1 MTVNERIKIL
11 RKSKNLTLEKFGNN
25 LGVKKSA
32 ISKIE
37 NGENGVTDQMVKLM
51 VKEFG
56 VNENWLRN
64 GEGEMFPEFDR
75 ADAIAKLA
83 DDIMTEVPDSFKS
96 RLVTAIAQ
104 MTDEQW
110 KLLEEITYKVVGG
123 EYPIS
128 TKKDWYLFASVFF
141 VVFLLSF

>member
-1 MTVNERIKIL
+1 MTVNERIKEI
-11 RKSKNLTLEKFGNN
+11 RKSNDLTMDKFGARI
-25 LGVKKSA
+25 GVTKAA

-37 NGENGVTDQMVKLM
+37 KGERGVTDPMIKLI

-56 VNENWLRN
+56 ISEKWLRN
-64 GEGEMFPEFDR
+64 GEGEMFPEFER

-96 RLVTAIAQ
+96 RLVTALAQ

-110 KLLEEITYKVVGG
+110 KLLEDITYKVVGG
-123 EYPIS
+123 EYPLS
-128 TKKDWYLFASVFF
+128 SKKD
-141 VVFLLSF
+141 

>member
-1 MTVNERIKIL
+1 MNERIKKL
-11 RKSKNLTLEKFGNN
+11 RKYLHLTQDEFGEK

-32 ISKIE
+32 VSKIE
-37 NGENGVTDQMVKLM
+37 KGENGVTDQMIKLM
-51 VKEFG
+51 KKEFG
-56 VNENWLRN
+56 VNEDWLRT

-96 RLVTAIAQ
+96 RLVTALAQ

-110 KLLEEITYKVVGG
+110 KLLEDITYKVVGG
-123 EYPIS
+123 EYP
-128 TKKDWYLFASVFF
+128 
-141 VVFLLSF
+141 LSSQKTDDT

>member
-56 VNENWLRN
+56 VSENWLRN
-64 GEGEMFPEFDR
+64 GKGEMFPEFDK
-75 ADAIAKLA
+75 ADTIAKLVKQ
-83 DDIMTEVPDSFKS
+83 IITKNPNCFKS
-96 RLVTAIAQ
+96 RFISFITQ

-110 KLLEEITYKVVGG
+110 DFFEHT
-123 EYPIS
+123 
-128 TKKDWYLFASVFF
+128 LFNFF
-141 VVFLLSF
+141 RSENYE

>member
-1 MTVNERIKIL
+1 MNERVKEL
-11 RKSKNLTLEKFGNN
+11 RKTLNLTLEKFGNN
-25 LGVKKSA
+25 LGVGKTA
-32 ISKIE
+32 IFKIE
-37 NGENGVTDQMVKLM
+37 HGENGVTDQMVKLM

-104 MTDEQW
+104 MTDDQW
-110 KLLEEITYKVVGG
+110 KLLEVITYKVVGG

-128 TKKDWYLFASVFF
+128 TKKD
-141 VVFLLSF
+141 

>member
-1 MTVNERIKIL
+1 MNERVKEL
-11 RKSKNLTLEKFGNN
+11 RKTVDLTLEKFGKR
-25 LGVKKSA
+25 LGVGKTA

-37 NGENGVTDQMVKLM
+37 HGENGVTDQMIKLM

-56 VNENWLRN
+56 VSENWLRT
-64 GEGEMFPEFDR
+64 GDGEMFLEFDR

-96 RLVTAIAQ
+96 RLVTALAQ

-110 KLLEEITYKVVGG
+110 KLLEDITYKVVGG
-123 EYPIS
+123 EYPLS
-128 TKKDWYLFASVFF
+128 NKKD
-141 VVFLLSF
+141 

>member
-1 MTVNERIKIL
+1 
-11 RKSKNLTLEKFGNN
+11 
-25 LGVKKSA
+25 
-32 ISKIE
+32 
-37 NGENGVTDQMVKLM
+37 
-51 VKEFG
+51 
-56 VNENWLRN
+56 
-64 GEGEMFPEFDR
+64 EFDR

-104 MTDEQW
+104 MTDDQW

-128 TKKDWYLFASVFF
+128 TKKD
-141 VVFLLSF
+141 

>member
-1 MTVNERIKIL
+1 MNERIKEL
-11 RKSKNLTLEKFGNN
+11 RKYLHLTQDEFGEK
-25 LGVKKSA
+25 LGIKKSA
-32 ISKIE
+32 VSKIE
-37 NGENGVTDQMVKLM
+37 KGENGTTVQMIKLM

-56 VNENWLRN
+56 VNEHWIRT

-104 MTDEQW
+104 MTDDQW

-128 TKKDWYLFASVFF
+128 TKKD
-141 VVFLLSF
+141 